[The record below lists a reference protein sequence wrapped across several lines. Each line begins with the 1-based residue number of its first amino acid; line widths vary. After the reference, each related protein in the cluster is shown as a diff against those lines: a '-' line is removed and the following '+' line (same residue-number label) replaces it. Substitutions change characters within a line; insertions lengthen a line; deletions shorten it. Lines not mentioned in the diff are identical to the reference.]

1 MRPIQNKDLFRFIR
15 MIKDAGISAE
25 FKKLILSKDSIQDF
39 TVESMGLEVMYMFAE
54 GVADEDIEQNQL
66 YPFLAD
72 LIGTSAEE
80 VAEMDPIDTLAQLKD
95 CASWEKWKAFF
106 TLAAKSMK

>member
-39 TVESMGLEVMYMFAE
+39 NVESMGLEVMYMFAE
-54 GVADEDIEQNQL
+54 GVADENIEQKGRRDFACEKAVRKAGPQQAC
-66 YPFLAD
+66 PGRGDHDAD
-72 LIGTSAEE
+72 HCLSLHTRA
-80 VAEMDPIDTLAQLKD
+80 AAHTL
-95 CASWEKWKAFF
+95 
-106 TLAAKSMK
+106 